1 MSSYKNFCGSI
12 VDSMFSRRMVTELP
26 MGIAVSGTSVN
37 KGNVQ
42 YFIITKENT

>member
-1 MSSYKNFCGSI
+1 ME
-12 VDSMFSRRMVTELP
+12 TELP

-42 YFIITKENT
+42 YFIIRKENIQNTVCTIRLDSFIK